1 MNILVTGANGQLGNE
16 MQVLAR
22 ENLQHTY
29 FFKDV
34 QELDICDEQAVYA
47 YVSEHKI
54 DIIVNCAAYTAVDK
68 AEDNVELC
76 DKLNNIAPGYLARAA
91 QANDAAM
98 IQVSTDYV
106 FDGTAHIPYTEEEPT
121 CPASVY
127 GSTKLAG
134 EQNVMD
140 HCEKAMVIRTAWLYS
155 IYGNNFV
162 KTMIRLGQERD
173 SLGVIF
179 DQIGTPT
186 YANDLAQAI
195 FAAINKGVVRGI
207 YHFSDEGVCSWY
219 DFTIAIHRLAGI
231 ASCKVKPLHTADY
244 PAKAPRPHYSVLDKT
259 KIKDT
264 FGIEIPHWEESL
276 KRCINQLRM
285 ETL

>member
-22 ENLQHTY
+22 ENPQHTY
-29 FFKDV
+29 FFTDV

-91 QANDAAM
+91 QANGAAM

>member
-1 MNILVTGANGQLGNE
+1 MRILVTGANGQLGNE
-16 MQVLAR
+16 MQVLAK
-22 ENLQHTY
+22 ENPQHTY
-29 FFKDV
+29 YFTDV
-34 QELDICDEQAVYA
+34 QELDICDKQAVWA
-47 YVSEHKI
+47 YIAEKRI
-54 DIIVNCAAYTAVDK
+54 ELIVNCAAYTAVDK
-68 AEDNVELC
+68 AEDNPELAY
-76 DKLNNIAPGYLARAA
+76 KLNCEAAKELASAA
-91 QANDAAM
+91 QFNGAAM